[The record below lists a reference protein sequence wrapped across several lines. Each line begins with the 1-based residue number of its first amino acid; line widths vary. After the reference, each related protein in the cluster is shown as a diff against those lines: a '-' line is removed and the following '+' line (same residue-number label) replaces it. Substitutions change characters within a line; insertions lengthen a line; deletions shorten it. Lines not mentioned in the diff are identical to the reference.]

1 MRARRASRD
10 WRDADAPTCAERCLV
25 TEIGRRVARPGPNP
39 ELTVMSTQD
48 IANDLVALCKAGK
61 FDEAG
66 EKYWADDVLSVEA
79 MPGDMAQMRGK
90 EAARGKGEW
99 WADAHEIHSSEVEGP
114 YVNGDQFVVRF
125 KMDLTQ
131 KASGERIK
139 MDEVGLYT
147 VKNGKIAEER
157 FFYGE

>member
-1 MRARRASRD
+1 
-10 WRDADAPTCAERCLV
+10 
-25 TEIGRRVARPGPNP
+25 
-39 ELTVMSTQD
+39 MSTQD

-79 MPGDMAQMRGK
+79 APGDMAQIRGMD
-90 EAARGKGEW
+90 ALRGKGEW
-99 WADAHEIHSSEVEGP
+99 WSNAHEVHASEVEGP

-131 KASGERIK
+131 KETGSRWTRSGSTRSRTARSPRSGSSTEPRLGAGGRL
-139 MDEVGLYT
+139 VRP
-147 VKNGKIAEER
+147 AACR
-157 FFYGE
+157 RRR

>member
-1 MRARRASRD
+1 M
-10 WRDADAPTCAERCLV
+10 T
-25 TEIGRRVARPGPNP
+25 
-39 ELTVMSTQD
+39 TQE

-66 EKYWADDVLSVEA
+66 EKYWADDVVSREA
-79 MPGDMAQMRGK
+79 MEGDMARMQGKDAVRGK
-90 EAARGKGEW
+90 SEW
-99 WADAHEIHSSEVEGP
+99 WNSAHEVHASEVEGP

-131 KASGERIK
+131 KQSGQRFA
-139 MDEVGLYT
+139 MDEVGVYT

-157 FFYGE
+157 FFPAG